1 MTVEKNTQKIP
12 HNVIMSNREKL
23 SLTGVTDV
31 GKFDS
36 NVVVWYLSSGELVIK
51 GENLRVDSVNTT
63 TGDMEVNGK
72 INALIYTEQTKTV
85 GLISKIFK

>member
-1 MTVEKNTQKIP
+1 MTAEKNTQKIP

-31 GKFDS
+31 GKFDA
-36 NVVVWYLSSGELVIK
+36 NVVVCYLSSGELVIK

>member
-12 HNVIMSNREKL
+12 HNVNMSNREKL

-36 NVVVWYLSSGELVIK
+36 NVVVCYLSSGELVIK

>member
-36 NVVVWYLSSGELVIK
+36 NVVVCYLSSGELVIK